1 MINKAKIV
9 EAIKKLSNDDAI
21 ELWNSYCCEVDGS
34 GDYIYQMDEFND
46 IITASN
52 MKPLEIAKACYGYCG
67 SFCPTDDY
75 FWFEYGYLKSCIFP
89 MHDNS
94 ESPFCTDAIADYIV
108 DNNDS
113 LHCNEIR
120 KILDENNEGGIEA

>member
-1 MINKAKIV
+1 MINKAKVI
-9 EAIKKLSNDDAI
+9 ETINKLYSGAVVQ
-21 ELWNSYCCEVDGS
+21 LWNNYCCEVDGS
-34 GDYIYQMDEFND
+34 SDYIYQMNEFND
-46 IITASN
+46 IITASS
-52 MKPLEIAKACYGYCG
+52 MKPLDIVRAVFYS
-67 SFCPTDDY
+67 SFCPADNY
-75 FWFEYGYLKSCIFP
+75 FWFNGYGNLQSCDFP
-89 MHDNS
+89 KDDNS